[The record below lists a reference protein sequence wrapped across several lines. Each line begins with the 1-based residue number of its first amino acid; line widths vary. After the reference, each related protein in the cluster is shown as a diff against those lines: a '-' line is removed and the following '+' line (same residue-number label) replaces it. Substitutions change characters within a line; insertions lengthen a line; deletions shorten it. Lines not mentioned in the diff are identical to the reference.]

1 MKLLQLEALLETVD
15 TFPAPKVALEQYPT
29 SPHLAA
35 RVVHTAAGLGDIEDR
50 VVVDLGCGGGV
61 LALAAVLC
69 GASHVVR
76 RCPSCTSVATKADP
90 LL

>member
-1 MKLLQLEALLETVD
+1 MKLRQLEALLDTVD
-15 TFPAPKVALEQYPT
+15 AFAAPKVALEQYPT

-35 RVVHTAAGLGDIEDR
+35 RMVWTAHGYGDIEGR

-61 LALAAVLC
+61 LALGAVLC

-76 RCPSCTSVATKADP
+76 RHSRTLSCRKG
-90 LL
+90 